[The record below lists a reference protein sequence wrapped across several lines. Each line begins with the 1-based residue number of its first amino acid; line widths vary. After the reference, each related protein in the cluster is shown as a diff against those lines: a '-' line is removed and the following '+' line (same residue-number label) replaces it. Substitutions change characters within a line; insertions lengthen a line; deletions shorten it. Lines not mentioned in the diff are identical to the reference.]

1 MRHSSH
7 RQLSLANENA
17 KNIQPIECCT
27 VLYLVWEWF
36 VLVLPKENHQVE
48 VYGHQIALL
57 QKKSLKFISRFRW
70 AQNLERQSLFDCLL
84 RTPKESL
91 LLQLTC
97 YPVTSCGGC
106 LESRGA
112 KKSEERGR
120 GETRK
125 YKDPLPFLF
134 VVCWFSPL
142 LQCFLVFAFSPR
154 ELQPFLCKKLTVQL
168 ISLFCAATFRK
179 LCYDLTESRSLC
191 WVGELVIW
199 PSGTFATSQ
208 FVAQGE
214 RWKSLIKLWCRITW
228 WWVSVGAKFT

>member
-1 MRHSSH
+1 MYAPFLSQTIINSQWECKKYSAH
-7 RQLSLANENA
+7 R
-17 KNIQPIECCT
+17 
-27 VLYLVWEWF
+27 VLYSAVPGVGMVRSRATQRKSPSWSLRTSNCTPW
-36 VLVLPKENHQVE
+36 K
-48 VYGHQIALL
+48 
-57 QKKSLKFISRFRW
+57 KKSLKFIRRFRW
-70 AQNLERQSLFDCLL
+70 AQNLARQSLFDCLL

-112 KKSEERGR
+112 KKSEERER
-120 GETRK
+120 GEARK
-125 YKDPLPFLF
+125 YHDPLPFLF

-154 ELQPFLCKKLTVQL
+154 ELQPFLRKKLTVQP
-168 ISLFCAATFRK
+168 ISLFCAATFREM
-179 LCYDLTESRSLC
+179 CYDLTESRSLC

-208 FVAQGE
+208 LAN
-214 RWKSLIKLWCRITW
+214 
-228 WWVSVGAKFT
+228 

>member
-7 RQLSLANENA
+7 RQLSIANENA
-17 KNIQPIECCT
+17 KHIQRIECCT
-27 VLYLVWEWF
+27 WCGNGSFSCY
-36 VLVLPKENHQVE
+36 PKK
-48 VYGHQIALL
+48 IAKLKFTDIKL
-57 QKKSLKFISRFRW
+57 HSLKKKSLKFIRRFRW
-70 AQNLERQSLFDCLL
+70 AQNLARQSLFDCLV

-97 YPVTSCGGC
+97 YPVTSCGAC

-120 GETRK
+120 GEARK
-125 YKDPLPFLF
+125 YYDPLPFLF

-168 ISLFCAATFRK
+168 ISLLCAATFREM
-179 LCYDLTESRSLC
+179 CYDLTESRSLC

-208 FVAQGE
+208 FAN
-214 RWKSLIKLWCRITW
+214 
-228 WWVSVGAKFT
+228 